1 MVWKPTKKIVVLVLL
16 IVTAL
21 YTVAMI
27 QNFLAYED
35 WKLQQLEAKHPG
47 DVISIW
53 GYGVGTWI
61 SGEVVLWASIGFT
74 LLCKKGSIQ

>member
-1 MVWKPTKKIVVLVLL
+1 MVWRPTKKIVVLVLL

-35 WKLQQLEAKHPG
+35 WKLQQLEAKHP
-47 DVISIW
+47 VI
-53 GYGVGTWI
+53 
-61 SGEVVLWASIGFT
+61 L
-74 LLCKKGSIQ
+74 